1 MATQQ
6 KIKEYT
12 PPQSVDR
19 WSKEKATQII
29 EMPFGELLDMAHGI
43 HKKEFNANEVQASTL
58 MNIKTGKCPEDCS
71 YCPQSAHYDTDLKSE
86 PLALVDD
93 VIESA
98 KKAKELG
105 ATRFCMGAAWR
116 SPSDK
121 DMTSVIGMIK
131 GVKNLGMEACVTLG
145 MLDNNQAKQLKDA
158 GLDYYNHNI
167 DTSEEFYK
175 EIISTRTFSDRMNT
189 INKVQQNDIKVCVGG
204 IIGMGENQDDRISML
219 LTLANMKKQPE
230 SVPINQLIPI
240 PGTPLANQT
249 KVDTFDFIRII
260 ALARILM
267 PQTFVRLSAG
277 REKMSEEMQFLCFF
291 AGANSIFYGDKLLTS
306 SNKDIESDL
315 VLLKKLGMNLKQK
328 NSK

>member
-1 MATQQ
+1 
-6 KIKEYT
+6 
-12 PPQSVDR
+12 
-19 WSKEKATQII
+19 
-29 EMPFGELLDMAHGI
+29 
-43 HKKEFNANEVQASTL
+43 
-58 MNIKTGKCPEDCS
+58 
-71 YCPQSAHYDTDLKSE
+71 
-86 PLALVDD
+86 
-93 VIESA
+93 
-98 KKAKELG
+98 
-105 ATRFCMGAAWR
+105 
-116 SPSDK
+116 
-121 DMTSVIGMIK
+121 MTSVIGMIK